1 MSWFRGFERTGR
13 RRDKSTPSPRYV
25 VDASVIAKW
34 VLPGEPFQE
43 KALRLK
49 EDHVSGLIEL
59 SAPGVVVQ
67 EVANALWRAV
77 GLKRISE
84 ADAKEALEA
93 LSDMRIELRELSWAQ
108 TAEALSIAC
117 DLDLTIYD
125 TSYVFLANELK
136 VPLVT
141 ADKTLYKTA
150 RKKFKILH
158 IKDYL

>member
-1 MSWFRGFERTGR
+1 VDSR
-13 RRDKSTPSPRYV
+13 RQGEGEIESLPRYV

-34 VLPGEPFQE
+34 ILPGEPFQE

-49 EDHVSGLIEL
+49 EDHVSGVIEL

-93 LSDMRIELRELSWAQ
+93 LNDMRIELHELDWAQ
-108 TAEALSIAC
+108 SAEALSIAC

-125 TSYVFLANELK
+125 TSYFFLSNELK

-141 ADKTLYKTA
+141 ADKTLYETA
-150 RKKFKILH
+150 RKRFKILH

>member
-1 MSWFRGFERTGR
+1 
-13 RRDKSTPSPRYV
+13 

-34 VLPGEPFQE
+34 ILPGEPFQE
-43 KALRLK
+43 RALRLK
-49 EDHVSGLIEL
+49 EDHVSGVIEL

-67 EVANALWRAV
+67 EVANALWRAIR
-77 GLKRISE
+77 LKRISE

-93 LSDMRIELRELSWAQ
+93 LNDMRIELHELNWAQ
-108 TAEALSIAC
+108 AAQSLSIAC

-125 TSYVFLANELK
+125 ASYVLLTNELK

-141 ADKTLYKTA
+141 ADKTLHETA
-150 RKKFKILH
+150 RKQFKILH